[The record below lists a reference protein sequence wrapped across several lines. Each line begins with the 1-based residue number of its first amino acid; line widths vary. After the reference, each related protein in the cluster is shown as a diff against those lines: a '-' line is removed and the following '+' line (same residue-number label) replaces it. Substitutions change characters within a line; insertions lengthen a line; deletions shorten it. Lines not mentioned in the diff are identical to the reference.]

1 MTPSTKILRSV
12 GLNKAHIGRSWLPV
26 TIIGLYSF
34 LGMLL
39 LTEISL
45 AAPKKGSTSVTC
57 RCTCM
62 YEDELGKVHY
72 GPSQGVQFTE
82 STGERCLNHACKS
95 GSYSGRTRDC
105 LFTENSQMSI
115 SPGAVQ
121 GQLQAVPATP
131 GRAPVPVVPGTIMRR
146 GVEGEQPTP
155 SEKEGK

>member
-1 MTPSTKILRSV
+1 MKPSVKSLGILGV
-12 GLNKAHIGRSWLPV
+12 GFAHMRGSWLPIV
-26 TIIGLYSF
+26 GLGIAG
-34 LGMLL
+34 LLNGLL
-39 LTEISL
+39 LSDVGW
-45 AAPKKGSTSVTC
+45 AAPKKGTSSVTC

-105 LFTENSQMSI
+105 LFTENPQMRMP
-115 SPGAVQ
+115 PGGVQ
-121 GQLQAVPATP
+121 GQLQRVPSGPAVMP
-131 GRAPVPVVPGTIMRR
+131 GTVPGTIMRR
-146 GVEGEQPTP
+146 GVEGEQPTS

>member
-1 MTPSTKILRSV
+1 MTPSTRFWSSV
-12 GLNKAHIGRSWLPV
+12 GLKKVHIGRTWFPLTV
-26 TIIGLYSF
+26 IGLCSF
-34 LGMLL
+34 VGLL
-39 LTEISL
+39 LTDIGW
-45 AAPKKGSTSVTC
+45 AAPKKGSMSVTC

-105 LFTENSQMSI
+105 LFTENPQMSI

-121 GQLQAVPATP
+121 GQLQPATP
-131 GRAPVPVVPGTIMRR
+131 GRIPAPVAPGTIMRR
-146 GVEGEQPTP
+146 GTEGDQPTS

>member
-1 MTPSTKILRSV
+1 MRHTWVSLV
-12 GLNKAHIGRSWLPV
+12 GLGAGCLFSVVLQSDIGW
-26 TIIGLYSF
+26 
-34 LGMLL
+34 
-39 LTEISL
+39 

-82 STGERCLNHACKS
+82 SSGERCLNHTCKS

-105 LFTENSQMSI
+105 LFTENPQMRIPS
-115 SPGAVQ
+115 GGVH
-121 GQLQAVPATP
+121 GQLQQTP
-131 GRAPVPVVPGTIMRR
+131 IPPGTMRAPTGDVMRR
-146 GVEGEQPTP
+146 GVDGEQPTS

>member
-1 MTPSTKILRSV
+1 MKPVIQSLGI
-12 GLNKAHIGRSWLPV
+12 GEFGFAHMRASWLPIV
-26 TIIGLYSF
+26 GLGIAG
-34 LGMLL
+34 LLNGLL
-39 LTEISL
+39 LSDVVW

>member
-1 MTPSTKILRSV
+1 MTPSIHVGIIGVKRESRRAAWIHIAGV
-12 GLNKAHIGRSWLPV
+12 GLCSLV
-26 TIIGLYSF
+26 
-34 LGMLL
+34 GMLL
-39 LTEISL
+39 LSDDSW

-82 STGERCLNHACKS
+82 STSDRCLNHACKS

-105 LFTENSQMSI
+105 LFTENPQMRVP
-115 SPGAVQ
+115 PGGVQ
-121 GQLQAVPATP
+121 GQLQQVPSTP
-131 GRAPVPVVPGTIMRR
+131 GGMPGPTPGTIMRR
-146 GVEGEQPTP
+146 GVEDEQPTS